1 MPVKTL
7 PLFSAALTCS
17 LSLSVTLFPLPANAQ
32 TASALTEPSL
42 IRFQHDDPLEPSLI
56 KIRQITV
63 VGTAYVDAVKLS
75 LRTRVGDEVTPEAI
89 KAEQQRIVDLGYF
102 SDVTPR
108 LIAQPGGYELVIYVR
123 ENPMIESVV
132 LTRTEGGTPP
142 FLSRA
147 SILKELS
154 ILNAQRLNFSHL
166 QDVKKAIEDQYH
178 KADYALAHVSFQDFN
193 GKWLDDQGQLHVAVH
208 EGVIESI
215 VIEGNA
221 RTERDVILRELRL
234 QPGAIFKQNIFQED
248 LQRLRRLDF
257 FETIDIVPTPGKI
270 NPHHFELRLVV
281 SEKKTADV
289 GLNFSLNNRDGLLGG
304 VHFTD
309 PNFLGQGKYLN
320 TTFQAGLDLLNLF
333 DGNRQQSQRSFFGR
347 VDFVEPFLLPDRTS
361 FGGSLFSDR
370 TPLFF
375 NQAILPEGLNT
386 GDGLFQTRTGV
397 SLKVGR
403 PLFGDLYSP
412 WHGDLSFTAEQV
424 TLQDFAQKARPELTF
439 SQRRDASDTFFNF
452 AGALS
457 FDDRDG
463 TISPHRGTYGSLR
476 AQPVWGDGSYLKL
489 AGNIATFVPILD
501 PGLTLAMGLQGG
513 ALLGRHP
520 IYEQFFGTGPSA
532 IRGWQENG
540 SLAGS
545 QYLVG
550 SLEARFPVYQPVSG
564 VIFTDM
570 GNFFGSPLSRMN
582 ELLNFKYGVGAGV
595 RINTPLGLLRLDY
608 GVRDFS
614 RLHWNSWLDAGQLHF
629 SIGHKF

>member
-1 MPVKTL
+1 M
-7 PLFSAALTCS
+7 
-17 LSLSVTLFPLPANAQ
+17 AQ
-32 TASALTEPSL
+32 SDVSSTASSV

-63 VGTAYVDAVKLS
+63 VGTEYVDAVKLS

-89 KAEQQRIVDLGYF
+89 KEEQQRIAALGYF

-123 ENPMIESVV
+123 ENPMVQKVV
-132 LTRTEGGTPP
+132 LTQAPTV
-142 FLSRA
+142 LSRA
-147 SILKELS
+147 DVLKELS
-154 ILNAQRLNFSHL
+154 VLTGRRLNFSHL
-166 QDVKKAIEDQYH
+166 QDVKNEIEAQYR
-178 KADYALAHVSFQDFN
+178 KADYALAQVSFQDFN
-193 GKWLDDQGQLHVAVH
+193 GKWLDAQGQLHVAVH

-221 RTERDVILRELRL
+221 RTDSDVILRELRL
-234 QPGAIFKQNIFQED
+234 KPGDTFKQNTFQED
-248 LQRLRRLDF
+248 LHRLHRLDF
-257 FETIDIVPTPGKI
+257 FETIEVIPTPGKV
-270 NPHHFELRLVV
+270 NPHHFALRLVV

-309 PNFLGQGKYLN
+309 PNFLGQGKYFN
-320 TTFQAGLDLLNLF
+320 AKFQAGLDVLNLF
-333 DGNRQQSQRSFFGR
+333 GGNSQQSQRSFFGR

-361 FGGSLFSDR
+361 LGGSLFSDR

-375 NQAILPEGLNT
+375 NQAVLPEGLST
-386 GDGLFQTRTGV
+386 GDGLFQTRTGA
-397 SLKVGR
+397 SLRIGR

-439 SQRRDASDTFFNF
+439 SQRRDASDTFFNL
-452 AGALS
+452 AGSLS
-457 FDDRDG
+457 FDNRDG
-463 TISPHRGTYGSLR
+463 VLDPHRGTYGSLR
-476 AQPVWGDGSYLKL
+476 AQPVWGDGNYLKL
-489 AGNIATFVPILD
+489 AGNIATFVPILE

-513 ALLGRHP
+513 ALLGKHP
-520 IYEQFFGTGPSA
+520 IYEQFFGTGPST

-545 QYLVG
+545 QYFVG

-564 VIFTDM
+564 VVFTDM
-570 GNFFGSPLSRMN
+570 GNFFGSPLSRMD

>member
-1 MPVKTL
+1 MPIKIV
-7 PLFSAALTCS
+7 PLFSTALTCS
-17 LSLSVTLFPLPANAQ
+17 LTLSVTLFPLPATAQ
-32 TASALTEPSL
+32 SDLAITEPSI
-42 IRFQHDDPLEPSLI
+42 IRFQHENPLEPSLI

-63 VGTAYVDAVKLS
+63 VGTEYVDAVKLS
-75 LRTRVGDEVTPEAI
+75 LRTRVGDEITPEI
-89 KAEQQRIVDLGYF
+89 VKEEQQRIVDLGYF

-108 LIAQPGGYELVIYVR
+108 LIAQPDGYELVIYVR
-123 ENPMIESVV
+123 ENPMIHSVV
-132 LTRTEGGTPP
+132 LSNTPT
-142 FLSRA
+142 FLSSA
-147 SILKELS
+147 SVLKELS
-154 ILNAQRLNFSHL
+154 VLSEQRLNFSHL
-166 QDVKKAIEDQYH
+166 QDVKKVIEDRYR
-178 KADYALAHVSFQDFN
+178 KADYALAHVSFQDFD

-221 RTERDVILRELRL
+221 RTDNDVILRELRL
-234 QPGAIFKQNIFQED
+234 KPGDTFKQNTFQED
-248 LQRLRRLDF
+248 LQRLHRLDF
-257 FETIDIVPTPGKI
+257 FETIDVVPTPGKVD
-270 NPHHFELRLVV
+270 PHHFELRLVV
-281 SEKKTADV
+281 TEKKTADI

-309 PNFLGQGKYLN
+309 PNFLGKGKYFN
-320 TTFQAGLDLLNLF
+320 AKFQAGLDLLNLF

-375 NQAILPEGLNT
+375 NQATLPEGLNT

-397 SLKVGR
+397 SLNVGR

-439 SQRRDASDTFFNF
+439 SQRRDASDTFFNL

-463 TISPHRGTYGSLR
+463 VLDPHRGTYGSLR
-476 AQPVWGDGSYLKL
+476 AQPVWGDGNYLKL
-489 AGNIATFVPILD
+489 AGNIATFVPLLD

-513 ALLGRHP
+513 ALLGKHP
-520 IYEQFFGTGPSA
+520 IYEQFFGTGPSS

-550 SLEARFPVYQPVSG
+550 TLEARFPVYQPVSG
-564 VIFTDM
+564 VVFTDM
-570 GNFFGSPLSRMN
+570 GNFFGSPLSRMD

-614 RLHWNSWLDAGQLHF
+614 RLNWNSWLDAGQLHF

>member
-7 PLFSAALTCS
+7 PLFSAVLS
-17 LSLSVTLFPLPANAQ
+17 FSLPLSLTLFPLPATAQ
-32 TASALTEPSL
+32 SQPTEPSI
-42 IRFQHDDPLEPSLI
+42 IRFQHDNPLEPSLI

-63 VGTAYVDAVKLS
+63 VGTSYVEAVKLS
-75 LRTRVGDEVTPEAI
+75 LRTRVGDEITPESV
-89 KAEQQRIVDLGYF
+89 KEEQQRIVDLGYF

-108 LIAQPGGYELVIYVR
+108 LIAQPDGYELVIYVR
-123 ENPMIESVV
+123 ENPMIEAVV
-132 LTRTEGGTPP
+132 LTNTPT

-147 SILKELS
+147 SLLKEFS
-154 ILNAQRLNFSHL
+154 ILNAQRLNFAHL
-166 QDVKKAIEDQYH
+166 QDVKKVIEDQYR
-178 KADYALAHVSFQDFN
+178 KADYALAHVVFQDFN
-193 GKWLDDQGQLHVAVH
+193 GKWLDDKGQLNVAVH
-208 EGVIESI
+208 EGVIESV

-221 RTERDVILRELRL
+221 RTDRGVILRELRL
-234 QPGAIFKQNIFQED
+234 QPGDIFKQNTFQED
-248 LQRLRRLDF
+248 LQRLHRLDF
-257 FETIDIVPTPGKI
+257 FESIEVVPTPGKI

-281 SEKKTADV
+281 TEKKTADI

-304 VHFTD
+304 VHLTD
-309 PNFLGQGKYLN
+309 PNFLGQGKYFN
-320 TTFQAGLDLLNLF
+320 AKFQAGLDLLNLF
-333 DGNRQQSQRSFFGR
+333 DGNSNQSQRSFFGR

-375 NQAILPEGLNT
+375 NQATLPEGLNT

-397 SLKVGR
+397 SLNMGR

-412 WHGDLSFTAEQV
+412 WNGSLSFTAEQV

-452 AGALS
+452 AGSLS
-457 FDDRDG
+457 FDNRDG
-463 TISPHRGTYGSLR
+463 VLDPHQGTYGSLR
-476 AQPVWGDGSYLKL
+476 AQPVWGDGNYLKL
-489 AGNIATFVPILD
+489 AGNIATFVPLLD

-513 ALLGRHP
+513 ALLGKYP
-520 IYEQFFGTGPSA
+520 IYEQFFGTGPSS

-564 VIFTDM
+564 VLFTDI
-570 GNFFGSPLSRMN
+570 GNFFGSPLSRMD
-582 ELLNFKYGVGAGV
+582 ELFNFKYGVGAGV
-595 RINTPLGLLRLDY
+595 RVNTPLGLLRLDY

-614 RLHWNSWLDAGQLHF
+614 RLNWNSWLDAGQLHF